1 MEGITTQPPVP
12 ESMYA
17 PFSLA
22 EFQIMAE
29 EMKAIGSYLPEHQM
43 NIMWERCTR
52 IRGQKENQP
61 CGCKSAGGLW
71 AKCVEDI
78 NNFISQRA

>member
-1 MEGITTQPPVP
+1 MSELK
-12 ESMYA
+12 YA
-17 PFSLA
+17 PFSDE
-22 EFQIMAE
+22 EFTLMVAD
-29 EMKAIGSYLPEHQM
+29 MKLIGSYLPEHQM
-43 NIMWERCTR
+43 GIMWDRCTR

-78 NNFISQRA
+78 NNFISQRV

>member
-1 MEGITTQPPVP
+1 MSELKY
-12 ESMYA
+12 S
-17 PFSLA
+17 PFTDE
-22 EFQIMAE
+22 EFVVMVEQ
-29 EMKAIGSYLPEHQM
+29 MKAIGAYLPEHQM
-43 NIMWERCTR
+43 GIMWERCTR

-78 NNFISQRA
+78 NNFISQRV

>member
-1 MEGITTQPPVP
+1 MSELK
-12 ESMYA
+12 YA
-17 PFSLA
+17 PFSDE
-22 EFQIMAE
+22 EFTLMVAD
-29 EMKAIGSYLPEHQM
+29 MKLIGSYLPEHQM
-43 NIMWERCTR
+43 GIMWERCTR

-78 NNFISQRA
+78 NNFISQRV

>member
-1 MEGITTQPPVP
+1 MSELK
-12 ESMYA
+12 YA
-17 PFSLA
+17 PFTDE
-22 EFQIMAE
+22 EFAVMVEQ
-29 EMKAIGSYLPEHQM
+29 MKAIGNYLPEHQM
-43 NIMWERCTR
+43 GIMWERCTR

-78 NNFISQRA
+78 NTFISQRV

>member
-1 MEGITTQPPVP
+1 MSELKYT
-12 ESMYA
+12 
-17 PFSLA
+17 PFSDE
-22 EFQIMAE
+22 EFTLMVAD
-29 EMKAIGSYLPEHQM
+29 MKLIGSYLPEHQM
-43 NIMWERCTR
+43 GIMWERCTR

-78 NNFISQRA
+78 NNFISQRV

>member
-1 MEGITTQPPVP
+1 MSELK
-12 ESMYA
+12 YA
-17 PFSLA
+17 PFSDE
-22 EFQIMAE
+22 EFTLMVAD
-29 EMKAIGSYLPEHQM
+29 MKLIGSYLPEHQM
-43 NIMWERCTR
+43 GIMWERCTR

-78 NNFISQRA
+78 NNFISQRD

>member
-1 MEGITTQPPVP
+1 MSELK
-12 ESMYA
+12 YA
-17 PFSLA
+17 PFSDE
-22 EFQIMAE
+22 EFTLMVEQ
-29 EMKAIGSYLPEHQM
+29 MKAIGAYLPEHQM
-43 NIMWERCTR
+43 GIMWERCTR

-78 NNFISQRA
+78 NNFISQRV

>member
-1 MEGITTQPPVP
+1 MSELK
-12 ESMYA
+12 YA
-17 PFSLA
+17 PFSDE
-22 EFQIMAE
+22 EFTLMVSD
-29 EMKAIGSYLPEHQM
+29 MKLIGSYLPEHQM
-43 NIMWERCTR
+43 GIMWERCTR

-78 NNFISQRA
+78 NNFISQRV

>member
-1 MEGITTQPPVP
+1 MSELK
-12 ESMYA
+12 YA
-17 PFSLA
+17 PFTDE
-22 EFQIMAE
+22 EFVVMVEQ
-29 EMKAIGSYLPEHQM
+29 MKAIGNYLPEHQM
-43 NIMWERCTR
+43 GIMWERCTR

-78 NNFISQRA
+78 NTFISQRV